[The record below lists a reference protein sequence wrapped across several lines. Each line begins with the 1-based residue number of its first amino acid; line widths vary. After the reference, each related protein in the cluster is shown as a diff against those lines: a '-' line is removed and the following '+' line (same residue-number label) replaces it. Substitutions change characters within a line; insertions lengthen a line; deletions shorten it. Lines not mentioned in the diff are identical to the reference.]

1 MHIRLSKRRTAHER
15 ATLID
20 KRPYKHNNT
29 ATMVVCNSP
38 VGDSWRNGLCTGGGG
53 GFSDKDSSVMSNT
66 HDFLN
71 SKHETIE
78 KQSEKR
84 ENCNSQQILQNDWK
98 KIL

>member
-1 MHIRLSKRRTAHER
+1 
-15 ATLID
+15 
-20 KRPYKHNNT
+20 
-29 ATMVVCNSP
+29 
-38 VGDSWRNGLCTGGGG
+38 
-53 GFSDKDSSVMSNT
+53 MSNT